1 MLQERTASPS
11 TWTVQAPHCAMPQP
25 NFVPVIPSSSRM
37 TQSSGVSDSTSS
49 EYAFPFTVS
58 AIMEPSLFP
67 RLAGNPSAAGLVC
80 ESLTPRI
87 APSLHRCL
95 CQTKFLW
102 GLKSRN
108 RIPSQHG
115 QTPRNALD
123 YQRRPGHSPPPFW
136 SSCSMSQAAHIL
148 GASRPSYV
156 RVVAAVCAAHF
167 VAHYFIILLA
177 PLMPFVRAEYGVS
190 YTEIGLA
197 FTAFNIVSAVGQTPA
212 GFLVDRVGARAL
224 LVAGLIIS
232 SVAFILAGLIDSF
245 WMLVA
250 MFALMGVGNTV
261 YHPADY
267 ALLSQHVP
275 SERIGQAFSVHTFAG
290 MLGSA
295 VAPASLLIMQSQ
307 WGWRGAFIG
316 AAVLGIAVAAV
327 LIAFRDNTPVQ
338 PKSSPA
344 RAGSG
349 DTPAGWRLLMSAPI
363 LLNLVF
369 FALLA
374 MISAGLYNYSVVA
387 LGALYGTPVTIANAA
402 LTGNLLW
409 SAIGVLLGGVLVG
422 RTTRHG
428 LVATI
433 GLAAMGLFT
442 AMVAEI
448 DFSTVALIGVM
459 SLIGLFSGVIMP
471 SRDMIVRAIT
481 PPGSFGKVFGFV
493 TTGFNIGGIVAPL
506 IFGAIMDHG
515 MPRLVFLG
523 VAACSLIAIVTVVT
537 RPRRG

>member
-1 MLQERTASPS
+1 
-11 TWTVQAPHCAMPQP
+11 
-25 NFVPVIPSSSRM
+25 M
-37 TQSSGVSDSTSS
+37 TQTAEV
-49 EYAFPFTVS
+49 
-58 AIMEPSLFP
+58 
-67 RLAGNPSAAGLVC
+67 
-80 ESLTPRI
+80 LT
-87 APSLHRCL
+87 
-95 CQTKFLW
+95 
-102 GLKSRN
+102 
-108 RIPSQHG
+108 
-115 QTPRNALD
+115 
-123 YQRRPGHSPPPFW
+123 
-136 SSCSMSQAAHIL
+136 
-148 GASRPSYV
+148 ASRPSYV
-156 RVVAAVCAAHF
+156 RLVGVVSAAHF
-167 VAHYFIILLA
+167 VSHYYIILLA
-177 PLMPFVRAEYGVS
+177 PLMPFVRDAYGVS

-224 LVAGLIIS
+224 LVAGLLTG
-232 SVAFILAGLIDSF
+232 AAALILAGLIDSF

-295 VAPASLLIMQSQ
+295 VAPASLLVMQSQ

-338 PKSSPA
+338 PKSAAA

-349 DTPAGWRLLMSAPI
+349 DAPAGWRLLMSAPI

-409 SAIGVLLGGVLVG
+409 SAIGVLLGGLLVG
-422 RTTRHG
+422 RTTRYG
-428 LVATI
+428 FVATI

-506 IFGAIMDHG
+506 MFGAIMDHG
-515 MPRLVFLG
+515 SPRLVFLT
-523 VAACSLIAIVTVVT
+523 VAALSLVAILTVAT
-537 RPRRG
+537 RPRRPV